1 MSWLLNKKDIE
12 WFKGLFGIKPKPEP
26 VVVPEPVKEIIYTPY
41 ETLVLRARV
50 SESELQRYAVIDPNY
65 TETQIKNQLAVD
77 LMEQILNQNL
87 IEFKRVENYY
97 EHNQSFIE
105 AQILVSIK
113 K

>member
-1 MSWLLNKKDIE
+1 MSWLINKKDIE

-26 VVVPEPVKEIIYTPY
+26 VPEPVKEIVHTPY
-41 ETLVLRARV
+41 ETIVLRARV
-50 SESELQRYAVIDPNY
+50 NESELQRYAIIDPNY
-65 TETQIKNQLAVD
+65 TETQIRNQLAVD

-97 EHNQSFIE
+97 EFNQSFIE